1 MQLHRERSAIR
12 ARLSNSRCGALC
24 SRRGA
29 RHKGIFALFAVLAVS
44 ALLGAACGSRE
55 AVGPPAADLW
65 TAGASADA
73 VWLPV
78 LATRDLAVGVARMA
92 FTLEG
97 GDPAAPAPR
106 VRTALYDLES
116 NAEQPLSSQYARF
129 VAFRSEDGGAA
140 SFTPHG
146 HAGGFSVSDGLPSV
160 ERGVY
165 LAPVRLTHAGEWGIG
180 FTIESADGETREEA
194 RFRFSVR
201 ERSAAPAKGD
211 AAPAVESRTLADV
224 MSLSE
229 LTSDPRPEPG
239 LYQLSLAAALE
250 EKRPI
255 LLVFATPAFCHS
267 RACAPV
273 LEVVKAVWR
282 ARAEE
287 LIGVH
292 VEVFENPHEAEAL
305 REAKAFAAW
314 DLPSEPWVFVI
325 DQEGRVYSS
334 YEGAVTEA
342 ELARDVDEVLAVW
355 R

>member
-1 MQLHRERSAIR
+1 ML
-12 ARLSNSRCGALC
+12 L
-24 SRRGA
+24 
-29 RHKGIFALFAVLAVS
+29 VS
-44 ALLGAACGSRE
+44 ALLCVACGSRE
-55 AVGPPAADLW
+55 AVGPPAVDRW

-78 LATRDLAVGVARMA
+78 LATRDLAVGVARVA

-97 GDPAAPAPR
+97 GDAAAPAPR

-116 NAEQPLSSQYARF
+116 DAERPLSSQYARF
-129 VAFRSEDGGAA
+129 VAFREEEDGGTA
-140 SFTPHG
+140 SFRPHG

-160 ERGVY
+160 GRGVY
-165 LAPVRLTHAGEWGIG
+165 LAPVRLTHAGEWGIA
-180 FTIESADGETREEA
+180 FAIESADGETREEA

-201 ERSAAPAKGD
+201 ERSAAPVKGD
-211 AAPAVESRTLADV
+211 AAPAVESRTLTDV

-229 LTSDPRPEPG
+229 LSSDPRPEPG

-250 EKRPI
+250 EGRPI

-292 VEVFENPHEAEAL
+292 VEVFENPQEAEAL
-305 REAKAFAAW
+305 REAEAFAAW
-314 DLPSEPWVFVI
+314 ELPSEPWVFVI
-325 DQEGRVYSS
+325 DGAGRVYSS